1 VYILAFPFIFYS
13 IFLIYKL
20 RRRRNVLP
28 KIIIKRSTILY
39 LFIDYLTNLIH
50 SRLII
55 NRKGPNEVLKG
66 FLSFG
71 IAILNIYI
79 YLFYYFFILPILG
92 LTPVLIG
99 LHP

>member
-1 VYILAFPFIFYS
+1 MGIYTLLFALFIYFYKVYILAFPFIFYY

-20 RRRRNVLP
+20 RRRNVLP

-66 FLSFG
+66 FFSRILELLS
-71 IAILNIYI
+71 
-79 YLFYYFFILPILG
+79 
-92 LTPVLIG
+92 
-99 LHP
+99 